1 MLTELGAFVLPVLP
15 LLALL
20 AFLVLGHFP
29 GEDVIARLSRSLAR
43 AVGRRP
49 RRDRVPRPVECLA
62 TAIPRG
68 GRLLASGMARR
79 PPPAIT

>member
-20 AFLVLGHFP
+20 AFLVLGRFP
-29 GEDVIARLSRSLAR
+29 GEKTIARLSRRLAR
-43 AVGRRP
+43 TAGRRP
-49 RRDRVPRPVECLA
+49 RRDRVPRPVGCLA
-62 TAIPRG
+62 AAIPRG
-68 GRLLASGMARR
+68 GRLVASGMARR